1 MFYKTIDKK
10 STLRAGKTAKGGAI
24 KNKTIP
30 NQAGTILKS
39 KGMHVI
45 FRKKSKKIFKK
56 CKKRQNLWIFR
67 QTCSQY
73 ENNLKKLGDCV
84 WLLHSVNC

>member
-10 STLRAGKTAKGGAI
+10 STLRADKTAKGGAI

-45 FRKKSKKIFKK
+45 FRKKGKKIFKK
-56 CKKRQNLWIFR
+56 CKKGQNL
-67 QTCSQY
+67 
-73 ENNLKKLGDCV
+73 
-84 WLLHSVNC
+84 